1 MKEWL
6 DFQRRKLVCRVKDH
20 DPIAVLNWHPDGACL
35 SIVCQCCGK
44 EVAHLHLPMSFNPE
58 TNESMPARRLMV
70 LPAHEKRFKFQG
82 HAQGI
87 TAVNDARSERGVY
100 RWLKRNMP

>member
-6 DFQRRKLVCRVKDH
+6 DFQRRKLICRVKDH

-44 EVAHLHLPMSFNPE
+44 EVAHLHLPVAPLKGPSK
-58 TNESMPARRLMV
+58 
-70 LPAHEKRFKFQG
+70 EKL
-82 HAQGI
+82 H
-87 TAVNDARSERGVY
+87 
-100 RWLKRNMP
+100 